1 MFKYNYEKLAGI
13 SFQIITFA
21 GCAKSDAMMAIYA
34 AKEGKFEEAEEKI
47 KEAEKNL
54 IEAEKQHADLVQDEA
69 AGEKIDIPLLLMHAE
84 DQMLTT
90 QTLILMA
97 KEFIDLY
104 KKIK

>member
-1 MFKYNYEKLAGI
+1 MSKYNYEQLAGI
-13 SFQIITFA
+13 SFQIITYA
-21 GCAKSDAMMAIYA
+21 GSAKSDAMMAIYA
-34 AKEGKFEEAEEKI
+34 AKEGKFDEAEKNI

-54 IEAEKQHADLVQDEA
+54 IEAEKQHASLVQDEA
-69 AGEKIDIPLLLMHAE
+69 TGESINIPLLLMHAE